1 MDLSNIELSGIITGP
16 LVGTAP
22 TLPPGYEFVSGTNEQ
37 WIFGPNVDLN
47 GADLSG
53 IDLSNIELSS
63 IKTGPLVGTA
73 PTLPPGYEFV
83 SGTNEQWIFGPGVDL
98 NGADISGMD
107 LSNIDLSK
115 PVINNLIGQF
125 KNPPLSVQPNIIIYN
140 NHIFTQNDNNLYSKL
155 NAPTNLII
163 LNSQSNLTNTNLSN
177 KIIIT
182 DTDDIDI
189 NNINLNFNTID
200 NTKFVNVKF
209 NNSSVQHL
217 QNKSVA
223 LIDCTV
229 LE

>member
-1 MDLSNIELSGIITGP
+1 MVLK
-16 LVGTAP
+16 LV
-22 TLPPGYEFVSGTNEQ
+22 LWLVQHHHPPSGYEFVPGTNEQ
-37 WIFGPNVDLN
+37 WIFGPYVNLD
-47 GADLSG
+47 
-53 IDLSNIELSS
+53 
-63 IKTGPLVGTA
+63 
-73 PTLPPGYEFV
+73 
-83 SGTNEQWIFGPGVDL
+83 
-98 NGADISGMD
+98 GADISGMD
-107 LSNIDLSK
+107 LSNIDLST
-115 PVINNLIGQF
+115 PIINNLIGQF
-125 KNPPLSVQPNIIIYN
+125 KNPPLSVNPNIIIYN

-155 NAPTNLII
+155 FEPLPNLII
-163 LNSQSNLTNTNLSN
+163 LNSQSNLTYTNLSN

>member
-1 MDLSNIELSGIITGP
+1 MIGSASS
-16 LVGTAP
+16 
-22 TLPPGYEFVSGTNEQ
+22 LPDGYEFVSGTNE
-37 WIFGPNVDLN
+37 
-47 GADLSG
+47 
-53 IDLSNIELSS
+53 
-63 IKTGPLVGTA
+63 K
-73 PTLPPGYEFV
+73 
-83 SGTNEQWIFGPGVDL
+83 WIFGPGVDL
-98 NGADISGMD
+98 DGADISGMD

-125 KNPPLSVQPNIIIYN
+125 KNPPLSVNPNIIIYN

-155 NAPTNLII
+155 NTPINLII
-163 LNSQSNLTNTNLSN
+163 LNSQSNLTDTNLSN